1 LRFATP
7 VGHDVKGFAEPVQ
20 AWVVERATVSENRF
34 ESARAGELTPFVG
47 REHEI
52 GLLLDRW
59 SLVQEGE
66 GQVILLSGEPGIG
79 KSRILTE
86 LRVRLESHHDA
97 ILSFHCSPYYVHS
110 AFYPIIASFERA
122 LQLHRGA
129 TPEAKL
135 DTLEAMLVDRYG
147 RPRDDARFLAAM
159 LAIPIGQRYQPITL
173 TPQKFK
179 DETLR
184 VLVDIVEAATR
195 RQPSI
200 MLFEDAHWAD
210 PTTLETLAC
219 CCNASEAFHCS
230 S

>member
-1 LRFATP
+1 
-7 VGHDVKGFAEPVQ
+7 
-20 AWVVERATVSENRF
+20 
-34 ESARAGELTPFVG
+34 
-47 REHEI
+47 
-52 GLLLDRW
+52 
-59 SLVQEGE
+59 
-66 GQVILLSGEPGIG
+66 
-79 KSRILTE
+79 
-86 LRVRLESHHDA
+86 
-97 ILSFHCSPYYVHS
+97 
-110 AFYPIIASFERA
+110 
-122 LQLHRGA
+122 
-129 TPEAKL
+129 
-135 DTLEAMLVDRYG
+135 
-147 RPRDDARFLAAM
+147 M